1 MELYN
6 ELILDRDIA
15 LKDGDFETYSK
26 LCLILDI
33 LTVEDDE
40 ISVNLGKSRKIVLK
54 SRKKC

>member
-6 ELILDRDIA
+6 ELLIDRDAA
-15 LKDGDFETYSK
+15 LKNGDFETYSK

-33 LTVEDDE
+33 LTGE

>member
-33 LTVEDDE
+33 LTVEDGE
-40 ISVNLGKSRKIVLK
+40 ISVNLGK
-54 SRKKC
+54 